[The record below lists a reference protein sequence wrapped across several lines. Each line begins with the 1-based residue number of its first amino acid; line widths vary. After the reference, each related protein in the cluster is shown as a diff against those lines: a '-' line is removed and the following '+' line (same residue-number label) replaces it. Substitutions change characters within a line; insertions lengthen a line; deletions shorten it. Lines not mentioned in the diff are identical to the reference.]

1 MARLLG
7 YNGNKK
13 LRRAF
18 LDISLT
24 QYQLD
29 EFKKCS
35 KDPVYFIKN
44 YVKIISLD
52 KGIIPFELYP
62 FQEDMVTKF
71 VNNRFVICKIPRQSG
86 KTITTVAF
94 LLHSILFNEN
104 YNVAILAHK
113 GSAANGILARLKLA
127 YENLPPWLQSG
138 IIEWNKGNIEL
149 ENGSKISA
157 HATSADGLRSGSYNI
172 ILLDEFA
179 FVQNTIAEEFFTSTY
194 PVITAGTQTKI
205 IIVSTPRGMNLFYTM
220 WIRAEAG
227 KSDYLPIEVHW
238 SAVPGRDEKWKEQTI
253 RNTSEEQFQQEYMTE
268 FLGSS
273 NILISAAKMKQL
285 IILQHDPI
293 EKDGS
298 LDIFDRPIPG
308 HTYTMTVDVA
318 EGLNQDYST
327 FAVIDVTSIPYK
339 VSAKYRNNNI
349 TPMLFPTKILQT
361 AKMYNDAFVLV
372 EINSIGLQVADI
384 LHFEFGYD
392 NLIKIETKGKQGQVQ
407 TPGFKKKIAYG
418 IKTTKQTK
426 IIGCANL
433 KTLIESDKLIVRDPE
448 IIKEFTT
455 FSVDKQTYKA
465 EEGSNDDLVMTLVHF
480 GWLTSQKYFKENIN
494 SDIRQAIQKEQMN
507 IMDSD
512 LVPFGIIDNGIDDP
526 FKEKKMKDADLW
538 VEERNLS
545 FAFENINID
554 TLSNRWRL

>member
-1 MARLLG
+1 MSRLLG

-35 KDPVYFIKN
+35 KDPIYFIKN

-52 KGIIPFELYP
+52 KGIIPFDLYP

-71 VNNRFVICKIPRQSG
+71 INNRFVICKIPRQSG

-127 YENLPPWLQSG
+127 YENLPNWLQSG
-138 IIEWNKGNIEL
+138 IVEWNKGNIEL

-253 RNTSEEQFQQEYMTE
+253 RNTSEEQFQQEYMCLHGET
-268 FLGSS
+268 
-273 NILISAAKMKQL
+273 
-285 IILQHDPI
+285 PI
-293 EKDGS
+293 EI
-298 LDIFDRPIPG
+298 LD
-308 HTYTMTVDVA
+308 TLTN
-318 EGLNQDYST
+318 E
-327 FAVIDVTSIPYK
+327 
-339 VSAKYRNNNI
+339 
-349 TPMLFPTKILQT
+349 
-361 AKMYNDAFVLV
+361 
-372 EINSIGLQVADI
+372 
-384 LHFEFGYD
+384 
-392 NLIKIETKGKQGQVQ
+392 IKIVTIEEL
-407 TPGFKKKIAYG
+407 Y
-418 IKTTKQTK
+418 
-426 IIGCANL
+426 NL
-433 KTLIESDKLIVRDPE
+433 V
-448 IIKEFTT
+448 
-455 FSVDKQTYKA
+455 
-465 EEGSNDDLVMTLVHF
+465 
-480 GWLTSQKYFKENIN
+480 
-494 SDIRQAIQKEQMN
+494 
-507 IMDSD
+507 
-512 LVPFGIIDNGIDDP
+512 
-526 FKEKKMKDADLW
+526 
-538 VEERNLS
+538 
-545 FAFENINID
+545 
-554 TLSNRWRL
+554 